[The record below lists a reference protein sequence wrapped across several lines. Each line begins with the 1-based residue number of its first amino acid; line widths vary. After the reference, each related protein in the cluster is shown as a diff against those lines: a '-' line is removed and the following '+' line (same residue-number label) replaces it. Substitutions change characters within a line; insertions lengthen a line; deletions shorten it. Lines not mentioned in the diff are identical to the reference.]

1 MALPKEPIV
10 KKFFT
15 NKIESTRDDWYG
27 YLVQIARIFYTLDGE
42 EYSRDVLM
50 DKFAAMSGRD
60 ASLAQRDSSNF
71 RDEFGAYGTYLGI
84 YHLEQ
89 RNGKWCI
96 FVSDAAKKFLCCENP
111 NAAAFCRA
119 QLSLFQY
126 PNGAGS
132 GISAN
137 GGQSVQGNI
146 KADTLREIQNGI
158 RLNPLRLI
166 CKIVVGEVE
175 INNKKFSDIAIP
187 YTAIFCMVND
197 SRINQ
202 DYNPSV
208 ELVTSVF
215 SEYSAAGDN
224 VEMSLDGLTNFKRN
238 FHILEKTGLF
248 TRDSKF
254 GLLIAQRNYAAAYD
268 CIKVIAD
275 MDMFFSGFEE
285 LYDSPD
291 ENGVRDVISS
301 PKWGQYYD
309 AARLSSD
316 ILAALGVEEEDA
328 PIKSFL
334 STDDFSPAHSSQE
347 PDSQEGEFKKWL
359 AAHSKTNGI
368 AYSENTRN
376 QYISALKA
384 VSGSFAGA
392 ITPYT
397 SIFEITQVATFDR
410 ALSAIKANER
420 YEAFNKARGNGS
432 LSAGLVLYRRFL
444 VEKASGEDVEY
455 LSPAWFRLA
464 AEKYVQVDTESNA
477 LYQQF
482 QSLYAPEKLRTLSD
496 DDLLGYIFLGVNDRN
511 LCNALEFDAQYTQ
524 FGSIAGGTAY
534 KYNLFYSRNEETWKT
549 SFGEGGQRS
558 VSQEEALEIGK
569 QIRDALVAGADVI
582 ANHETLATVNDYND
596 LLNELNAVIPQ
607 YITKMWFLKYYHMMF
622 PHILPNFYNE
632 AWQKHILC
640 NLNIVPSD
648 AQFIRMGQ
656 INAFVNECGISNI
669 VFSKII
675 FDSIGSP
682 KTFYRIGTGDNGI
695 YFGEWRQNNY
705 IAIGWNELGDLTAA
719 YQEDADSKAIITD
732 ALKSQWNYDNRLA
745 SRKYGEINSFYS
757 AAADTTY
764 AVAMAG
770 QKILAIGLV
779 TGGYFFDE
787 EKEYGHCRPVR
798 WLKVFEEGK
807 TLPFEGEGKL
817 TTFYELKNSENICYL
832 YSLLHGRDETAVSVT
847 EENVVAQIRPI
858 SFATG
863 LSSDQ
868 PRNRILFGA
877 PGTGKSFTLNREKNA
892 LLGDGG
898 EYERV
903 TFHPDY
909 SYANFVG
916 TYKPVPC
923 KDSDGKDAITYS
935 YVPGPFMRTYVKA
948 LQNSRTDEPKP
959 FLLVIEEINRA
970 NVAAVF
976 GDVFQLLDRGDDE
989 VSEYP
994 IQASE
999 DIKKYLAGE
1008 LGGNPDD
1015 YSEIRIPDNMFI
1027 WATMNSAD
1035 QGVFPMDT
1043 AFKRRWDFTYLG
1055 IDDSEAGIVGKKVI
1069 LGQGDYRRIVEWNA
1083 LRKAINNELLTYKV
1097 NEDKLLGPYF
1107 ISQKNLPEGEMIDPA
1122 VFTRI
1127 FKNKVIMYLFD
1138 DAAKQKR
1145 ISLFG
1150 GCDEKA
1156 KNQYSKIC
1164 REFDTKGVYIFC
1176 EAISSQFIDNVPED
1190 DGE

>member
-1 MALPKEPIV
+1 MALPKEPVV

-42 EYSRDVLM
+42 EYNRDVLM
-50 DKFAAMSGRD
+50 NKFSAMSGRD
-60 ASLAQRDSSNF
+60 AAQAQRDSSNF

-89 RNGKWCI
+89 RDGRWCV
-96 FVSDAAKKFLCCENP
+96 FVSDAAKKFLCCQNP

-175 INNKKFSDIAIP
+175 IRKKKFSDIAIP
-187 YTAIFCMVND
+187 YPAIFCMVND

-202 DYNPSV
+202 DYNPPV
-208 ELVTSVF
+208 ELVSSVF
-215 SEYSAAGDN
+215 SEYCAAGDN
-224 VEMSLDGLTNFKRN
+224 VEMNLEGLTNFKRN

-254 GLLIAQRNYAAAYD
+254 GLLIAQRNYTAAYD
-268 CIKVIAD
+268 CIKVIAE
-275 MDMFFSGFEE
+275 MDMSFDGFEA
-285 LYDSPD
+285 LYDAPD

-301 PKWGQYYD
+301 PMWGQYYD
-309 AARLSSD
+309 AARIPSE
-316 ILAALGVEEEDA
+316 ILTALGVEEDDA

-334 STDDFSPAHSSQE
+334 STADFSDTPTSTE
-347 PDSQEGEFKKWL
+347 PSNLELLFKSWL
-359 AAHSKTNGI
+359 AVQVKANGEL
-368 AYSENTRN
+368 YSENTRN
-376 QYISALKA
+376 QYIGALKA
-384 VSGSFAGA
+384 VATQFADA
-392 ITPYT
+392 IAPFA
-397 SIFEITQVATFDR
+397 SVFEITDAESFER
-410 ALSAIKANER
+410 AVSAIKSDDT
-420 YEAFNKARGNGS
+420 YEEFNRSRGNGS
-432 LSAGLVLYRRFL
+432 LSAGLDLYKRFL
-444 VEKASGEDVEY
+444 LERNDTSDMFSPEWFREKAAEY
-455 LSPAWFRLA
+455 PTLDEEANQLLA
-464 AEKYVQVDTESNA
+464 D
-477 LYQQF
+477 F
-482 QSLYAPEKLRTLSD
+482 QTKFAPEVLASLSGVEM
-496 DDLLGYIFLGVNDRN
+496 LNTIFL
-511 LCNALEFDAQYTQ
+511 NAANAENVCRILEFGPQIKDT
-524 FGSIAGGTAY
+524 FGSIKGGNAY
-534 KYNLFYSRNEETWKT
+534 KYGLYYSTQGAWMTGSHQKPRQLTE
-549 SFGEGGQRS
+549 
-558 VSQEEALEIGK
+558 EEAIEVGTKL
-569 QIRDALVAGADVI
+569 RNHLVAGANAI
-582 ANHETLATVNDYND
+582 KEYGSLATIDDYKKLHQILREVTEGD
-596 LLNELNAVIPQ
+596 IERV
-607 YITKMWFLKYYHMMF
+607 WFLKYYQMLYPELF
-622 PHILPNFYNE
+622 ATNY
-632 AWQKHILC
+632 
-640 NLNIVPSD
+640 SD
-648 AQFIRMGQ
+648 YAQRTVLGAIGEEKEKYPFVRMGQ
-656 INAFVNECGISNI
+656 IRFYANKCGITN
-669 VFSKII
+669 VMFNKI
-675 FDSIGSP
+675 FWDYYSEETTS
-682 KTFYRIGTGDNGI
+682 
-695 YFGEWRQNNY
+695 
-705 IAIGWNELGDLTAA
+705 A
-719 YQEDADSKAIITD
+719 KAEP
-732 ALKSQWNYDNRLA
+732 SQD
-745 SRKYGEINSFYS
+745 
-757 AAADTTY
+757 
-764 AVAMAG
+764 
-770 QKILAIGLV
+770 
-779 TGGYFFDE
+779 
-787 EKEYGHCRPVR
+787 
-798 WLKVFEEGK
+798 
-807 TLPFEGEGKL
+807 
-817 TTFYELKNSENICYL
+817 ICY
-832 YSLLHGRDETAVSVT
+832 S
-847 EENVVAQIRPI
+847 
-858 SFATG
+858 TG
-863 LSSDQ
+863 YQSDY

-877 PGTGKSFTLNREKNA
+877 PGTGKSFTLNHEKD
-892 LLGDGG
+892 LLLADGG

-948 LQNSRTDEPKP
+948 LQNSRTDAPKP

-1015 YSEIRIPDNMFI
+1015 YAEIRIPDNMFI

-1097 NEDKLLGPYF
+1097 NEDKLMGPYF
-1107 ISQKNLPEGEMIDPA
+1107 ISKKNLPEGEMIDPA

-1145 ISLFG
+1145 ITLFG

-1164 REFDTKGVYIFC
+1164 SEFDTKGVYIFC
-1176 EAISSQFIDNVPED
+1176 EGISSQFIDNVPED